1 MKLDY
6 KGGKITW
13 NLYDAI
19 DWSKKVTHAT
29 EGFLSEDILTLEYDN
44 CLIDLGWY
52 GSTNGHFTIKV
63 IVPTFH
69 DEDSGKYSSEDWMYP
84 YANIPCENQYDMFL
98 QLQRAIDIY
107 PQMTNENITSSS
119 N

>member
-6 KGGKITW
+6 KGGKVTW

-19 DWSKKVTHAT
+19 DWSKYVTHAS
-29 EGFLSEDILTLEYDN
+29 EGFLSEDILTVEYEY

-52 GSTNGHFTIKV
+52 GGANGCFVIKV
-63 IVPTFH
+63 IIPVFSKDP
-69 DEDSGKYSSEDWMYP
+69 DVKYDAEDWAYP
-84 YANIPCENQYDMFL
+84 FANIPCENQYDMHI

-107 PQMTNENITSSS
+107 PKQCELFK
-119 N
+119 

>member
-13 NLYDAI
+13 SYMDSI
-19 DWSKKVTHAT
+19 DWSKKVDFKT
-29 EGFLSEDILTLEYDN
+29 EGFLSEDILTVEYDN

-52 GSTNGHFTIKV
+52 GGPKGFFVIKV
-63 IVPTFH
+63 IIARFADEH
-69 DEDSGKYSSEDWMYP
+69 DGKYSAEDWSYP
-84 YANIPCENQYDMFL
+84 FTNIPCENQYDMFI

-107 PQMTNENITSSS
+107 PQMTNENTTSNSK
-119 N
+119 

>member
-6 KGGKITW
+6 KGGTVTW
-13 NLYDAI
+13 NLYDSI

-29 EGFLSEDILTLEYDN
+29 EGFLSEDILTIEYEK

-52 GSTNGHFTIKV
+52 GGPKGHFTIKV
-63 IVPTFH
+63 IVPFYS
-69 DEDSGKYSSEDWMYP
+69 DDPESKYAPEDWSRP

-107 PQMTNENITSSS
+107 PRLTNESRSTV
-119 N
+119 

>member
-6 KGGKITW
+6 KGGKVTW

-19 DWSKKVTHAT
+19 DWSKKVAHAT
-29 EGFLSEDILTLEYDN
+29 EGFLSEDILTLEYEN

-52 GSTNGHFTIKV
+52 GGPKGNFCIKV
-63 IVPTFH
+63 IIPRFP
-69 DEDSGKYSSEDWMYP
+69 DQDQKAGEYSAEDWQYP
-84 YANIPCENQYDMFL
+84 YANIPCENQYDMFI

-107 PQMTNENITSSS
+107 PQLTNERAITV
-119 N
+119 